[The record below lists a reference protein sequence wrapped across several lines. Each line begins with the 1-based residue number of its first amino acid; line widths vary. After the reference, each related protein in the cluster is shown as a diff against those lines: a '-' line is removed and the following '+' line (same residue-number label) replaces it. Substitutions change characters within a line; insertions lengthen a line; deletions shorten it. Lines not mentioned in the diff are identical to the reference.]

1 MEDFLKFKKMVTPI
15 IIQILFWIGTVICII
30 AGIVSIAVGV
40 APGSDGETVLI
51 GMVWLVLGPIG
62 VRIYCEILIVIFS
75 INDTLTDLKN
85 LLIHQR
91 EQDQ

>member
-15 IIQILFWIGTVICII
+15 IIQILFWIGIVICVI
-30 AGIVSIAVGV
+30 AGITTIAVGV
-40 APGSDGETVLI
+40 VPGFDGETVLI
-51 GMVWLVLGPIG
+51 GIAWLVLGPVG

-85 LLIHQR
+85 LLEHQR
-91 EQDQ
+91 E